1 MIVNDDVVVDKK
13 SFLHKISSLRRREL
27 TGQGLY
33 PASIDI
39 GEKTACR
46 SRRRFCTSDPVHIQR
61 LVHSRAAFRPLFSG
75 KTGGSSVSATWQ
87 GTFGAALQCRQLAPG
102 GCDSSLAAIAIG
114 FGISFRPVSTARTK
128 PGQTGPA
135 RFRQAPTNACSA
147 VVFSAVDSER
157 VFATFC
163 QTFLQQRT
171 RRRLQHRRRFF
182 LLFPAL
188 AHFIFLISR

>member
-1 MIVNDDVVVDKK
+1 MMLLWIRRVFSTRSAVYAGANWLDKDCIQPAQMLEKKRLVDQGVV
-13 SFLHKISSLRRREL
+13 FAHPILCISSGLSTAEL
-27 TGQGLY
+27 PSGRFLLAKQGL
-33 PASIDI
+33 
-39 GEKTACR
+39 
-46 SRRRFCTSDPVHIQR
+46 
-61 LVHSRAAFRPLFSG
+61 
-75 KTGGSSVSATWQ
+75 SSVSATWQ
-87 GTFGAALQCRQLAPG
+87 GAFGAALQCRQLAPG
-102 GCDSSLAAIAIG
+102 ECDSSLAAIAIG